1 MCLCTEFR
9 HKAQRSD
16 LENDATY
23 RVYFADIAKPADIV
37 WRSHEEESRELC
49 RDEGQRNPVF
59 VGRNIYS
66 LLEGMSCSFGDIRI

>member
-1 MCLCTEFR
+1 MCLYAGFR
-9 HKAQRSD
+9 HKAQRS
-16 LENDATY
+16 AVY
-23 RVYFADIAKPADIV
+23 SVYFADITKPADIV
-37 WRSHEEESRELC
+37 WRSHKEEGRELC